1 MPDFN
6 ELFSSEDFAAYQDRV
21 VDAIV
26 DWVHIELV
34 KGGDSIRSGMMLAEK
49 ILSIPG
55 RLDAKPEVQKRLD
68 AAVKARLIAIPA
80 KLFRKEL
87 KTE

>member
-21 VDAIV
+21 VDVVV

-34 KGGDSIRSGMMLAEK
+34 KGGDTIRTGMMLAES

-55 RLDAKPEVQKRLD
+55 RLDAKPEIQKRLN
-68 AAVKARLIAIPA
+68 AAVKARLISIPA

-87 KTE
+87 KQD

>member
-6 ELFSSEDFAAYQDRV
+6 EFFTSEDFAAYQDRV
-21 VDAIV
+21 VDAV
-26 DWVHIELV
+26 VNWVHVELV
-34 KGGDSIRSGMMLAEK
+34 KGGDAVRSGMMLAEQ

-55 RLDAKPEVQKRLD
+55 RLDANPDIQKKLD
-68 AAVKARLIAIPA
+68 AAIKARLISIPA

-87 KTE
+87 KSG

>member
-6 ELFSSEDFAAYQDRV
+6 ELFSSEDFVAYQDRV

-34 KGGDSIRSGMMLAEK
+34 KGGDAVRSGMMLAEN

-68 AAVKARLIAIPA
+68 AAVKARLVSIPA

-87 KTE
+87 KVD